1 MQMISEHAG
10 MLELFDR
17 QRNHT
22 DPAQISVKTNN
33 KYWFMIEGHCLLV
46 SPRTVLRH
54 FELGTPWNFGRLG
67 QTDAHDDYNLKT
79 AIVPKTVKS
88 DSVSGNTTGKMITT
102 YDKLWLFSG
111 KNTEAVQMKMTGA
124 RTREKLTADSRNLAL
139 RIRRMK
145 RMSHIAKPERL
156 PQAGCVPSTA

>member
-1 MQMISEHAG
+1 
-10 MLELFDR
+10 
-17 QRNHT
+17 
-22 DPAQISVKTNN
+22 
-33 KYWFMIEGHCLLV
+33 MIEGHCLLV

-111 KNTEAVQMKMTGA
+111 KEHRGGPNENDRRPNEGKTYSRQQKLGIADQTYEKNVAYCETGA
-124 RTREKLTADSRNLAL
+124 AATSWL
-139 RIRRMK
+139 RSIY
-145 RMSHIAKPERL
+145 RL
-156 PQAGCVPSTA
+156 NQISCYVTDGNGNWRGAPVWNHYGISPGFCLE